1 MIGGRTEDNR
11 MKRYLYE
18 LCAQLC
24 DGQIERR
31 SPWISDEWLAAEL
44 AKDPTLDRLVDLPEE
59 FLRDGVTYALPNE

>member
-1 MIGGRTEDNR
+1 